1 MSEFDKRLKAAAE
14 RYEEKPAGDITPGC
28 SAELDRR
35 VEDMLARGG
44 ETGKERI
51 GMKTNESRKGRTK
64 WTAIIAAAAV
74 LALMTVVVAAAPV
87 IRNYLNSRILQEGGA
102 ERLTEVPE
110 GWIGIYTV
118 EDLDAMRN
126 DLWSNYILMED
137 LTFDPADFAEGGRF
151 EGGWTPIGTEEDAF
165 YGIFDG
171 NGHVIQGLE
180 VTDARLTR
188 EDLNPGRTSG
198 RFVGKYVGLFG
209 YCRLS
214 GRYAEDGVTPILSG
228 YIKNLGLEDGSVTA
242 GYGPDDVGDRLFV
255 GPVAGYSE
263 YVIGCYAKNFEVYAE
278 VTAPMR
284 ENDYHVLVSDEAAA
298 VMGAPSGRDETVVNT
313 TDYALVV
320 GGVAGGAYLI
330 DACWSDAAVTVHA
343 DPSNVPYDYIG
354 GVCGIT
360 SACVTSYFNGSMDTG
375 ATTDRGACFVREND
389 VPHFLTAGTFDEITG
404 RIQAAAETEDKG
416 TWNMNM
422 FMSFYCLKYA
432 ENAPDIGAASDN
444 IVSPYYLAA
453 KDLIADEIGDRVY
466 VLDPEVKPIE
476 YTELSDLISLAFP
489 DGSFEDYCRE
499 NGIKYGTYYVYDMR
513 KCGEWDKGAFDRAIW
528 TENDDGLPVL
538 RIFG

>member
-14 RYEEKPAGDITPGC
+14 RYAEKNAGDFTPGC

-35 VEDMLARGG
+35 VEEILARHG

-51 GMKTNESRKGRTK
+51 GMKTNENRRIRTK

-102 ERLTEVPE
+102 QRLTEVPQ
-110 GWIGIYTV
+110 GWIGIYSV
-118 EDLDAMRN
+118 EDLDAVRN

-137 LTFDPADFAEGGRF
+137 LTFDPADFEDGGRF
-151 EGGWTPIGTEEDAF
+151 AGGWTPIGTDEEAF

-171 NGHVIQGLE
+171 NGHVIRGLE
-180 VTDARLTR
+180 ITDARLTR
-188 EDLNPGRTSG
+188 EDLNPGRESG
-198 RFVGKYVGLFG
+198 RFVGKYMGLFG
-209 YCRLS
+209 YCKLS

-228 YIKNLGLEDGSVTA
+228 YIKNLGLEDGSVRA

-263 YVIGCYAKNFEVYAE
+263 YVIGCYAKNFDVYAE
-278 VTAPMR
+278 VTAPMNVR
-284 ENDYHVLVSDEAAA
+284 EINIGVSEEAAA
-298 VMGAPSGRDETVVNT
+298 QFGIPASPWFRVVANT
-313 TDYALVV
+313 TDYALAV

-330 DACWSDAAVTVHA
+330 DACWSGAAVTVKA
-343 DPSNVPYDYIG
+343 DPADVPYSYVG

-360 SACVTSYFNGSMDTG
+360 SACVTSYFNGTMDAG
-375 ATTDRGACFVREND
+375 ALGDCSVCFVREND
-389 VPHFLTAGTFDEITG
+389 VPHFLTREAFDEIAS
-404 RIQAAAETEDKG
+404 RIEATADRGEFDMHK
-416 TWNMNM
+416 
-422 FMSFYCLKYA
+422 FMSFYTMKFSETSQFTIDEL
-432 ENAPDIGAASDN
+432 DG
-444 IVSPYYLAA
+444 IVSPYFLAA
-453 KDLIADEIGDRVY
+453 KDLIAKDIEECVF
-466 VLDPEVKPIE
+466 VLDPEVKPRE

-499 NGIKYGTYYVYDMR
+499 NGIKYGTYYVYDLR
-513 KCGEWDKGAFDRAIW
+513 DGTVWEKGAFDPAFW
-528 TENDDGLPVL
+528 TENADGLPVL